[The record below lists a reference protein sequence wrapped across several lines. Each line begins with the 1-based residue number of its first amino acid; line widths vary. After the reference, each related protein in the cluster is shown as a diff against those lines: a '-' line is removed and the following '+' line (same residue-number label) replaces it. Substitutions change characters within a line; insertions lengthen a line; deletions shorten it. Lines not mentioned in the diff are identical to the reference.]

1 MKQLLP
7 IFFALVLLGS
17 AVMHIVRPDA
27 YLAMIPHFIPAGL
40 ANLLAAISEG
50 IVGIA
55 LLVPQLRRWGGL
67 GFALLMLAFLP
78 IHIWDM
84 LRENP
89 AIGSTGVAIGRT
101 LIQLVLIYLGWLIWK
116 GYSSSQSPNSSPA
129 G

>member
-27 YLAMIPHFIPAGL
+27 YLAMIPPFIPAGL